1 MPGRSVLVDK
11 TPARDPACRPTH
23 PVPGHPDLTLKRQY
37 PLPYSRDVG
46 TFGNGPF
53 DSDDAR
59 DLVDQLAD
67 QPGQRR
73 EVLDRLFFR
82 VRDRPG
88 LLDWESS
95 AGEVGAAAAIV
106 AASLPGGEDIRPQLA
121 GFPAHR
127 CHGPVGE
134 GLIAAEGQGRL
145 VDGEPARAM
154 EWLSRSPGKGRPA
167 RDGSFPAAIRRGA
180 ETLARVGQ

>member
-23 PVPGHPDLTLKRQY
+23 PVPGHPDLTLKRQC

-67 QPGQRR
+67 QPGRRR

-88 LLDWESS
+88 LLDWEF
-95 AGEVGAAAAIV
+95 
-106 AASLPGGEDIRPQLA
+106 SLLVRLPRRPQSWQRACLA
-121 GFPAHR
+121 VKTF
-127 CHGPVGE
+127 
-134 GLIAAEGQGRL
+134 GRN
-145 VDGEPARAM
+145 
-154 EWLSRSPGKGRPA
+154 
-167 RDGSFPAAIRRGA
+167 
-180 ETLARVGQ
+180 